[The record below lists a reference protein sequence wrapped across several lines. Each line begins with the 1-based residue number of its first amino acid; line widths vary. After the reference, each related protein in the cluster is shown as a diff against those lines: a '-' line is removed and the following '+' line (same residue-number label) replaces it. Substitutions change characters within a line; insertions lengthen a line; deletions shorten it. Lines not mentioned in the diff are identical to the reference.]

1 MRVPICLVA
10 RTVEKRP
17 AFGPGCAGI
26 ASSLWRALKSC
37 AARSVTGNSWT
48 DWSSTGV
55 AKEKIMIF
63 LKADPDG
70 HGSVQD
76 RVTAEM
82 TTELMKVMGIQG
94 RQTPEE
100 VKRIRNSVDKDSK

>member
-1 MRVPICLVA
+1 MCGDCKKLLARVEELRGKVGYG
-10 RTVEKRP
+10 E
-17 AFGPGCAGI
+17 FLDG
-26 ASSLWRALKSC
+26 LK
-37 AARSVTGNSWT
+37 N
-48 DWSSTGV
+48 TGV
-55 AKEKIMIF
+55 AQEKIMIF

-76 RVTAEM
+76 RVTAAM